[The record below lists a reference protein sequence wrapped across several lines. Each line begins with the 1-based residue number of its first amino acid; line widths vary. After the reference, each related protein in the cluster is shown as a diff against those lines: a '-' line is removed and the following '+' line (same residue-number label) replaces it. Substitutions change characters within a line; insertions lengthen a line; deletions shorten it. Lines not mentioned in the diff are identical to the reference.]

1 MRLAAAPP
9 GSPAGDEDLQMLA
22 GPYALKFLTSTLVAF
37 MSTVD
42 WMMREDELLTCSSS
56 LDAL

>member
-1 MRLAAAPP
+1 
-9 GSPAGDEDLQMLA
+9 MLA
-22 GPYALKFLTSTLVAF
+22 GPYAQKFLTSTLVAF
-37 MSTVD
+37 MNTVD